1 MASDSMPP
9 DFYVKALQFTKNV
22 YRDEYPAIKPE
33 NPGLSLAGKVVIITG
48 ASRGIGGRG
57 IVPAFARAGAKALI
71 LVARDEKKLTE
82 VAAEAKELNAN
93 VETLVCPVNMADEAG
108 IKALFEKVNATYG
121 HADILV
127 NNAAVQNSLDLITE
141 SDPKLW
147 IEDLTT
153 NISGTFYPTF
163 HFLTSVP
170 ATSHAHVINITTIT
184 HWVVPTMSSY
194 VIAKL
199 ATQQLNAHVA
209 AENMDNVTTVSVHPG
224 MVHTDM
230 TMDRFRPFAH
240 DTTALV
246 GGTVVWL
253 CSDKAR
259 FLSGR
264 FVATNWDVEELVER
278 KGEIEERRLLQI
290 DLNGQFGAQQFE

>member
-9 DFYVKALQFTKNV
+9 DFYVKALQFTKKV

-33 NPGLSLAGKVVIITG
+33 NSELSLAGKVVIITG
-48 ASRGIGGRG
+48 ASRGIGGWG
-57 IVPAFARAGAKALI
+57 IVPAFARAGAKALV
-71 LVARDEKKLTE
+71 LVARDEKKLSD
-82 VAAEAKELNAN
+82 VAAKVKELNAN
-93 VETLVCPVNMADEAG
+93 VETLVYPVDMTDEGG

-121 HADILV
+121 HADVLV
-127 NNAAVQNSLDLITE
+127 NNAAVQTSLELITN

-153 NISGTFYPTF
+153 NIKGTFYPTF
-163 HFLTSVP
+163 HFLKSLPST
-170 ATSHAHVINITTIT
+170 AHGHIINITTIT

-194 VIAKL
+194 IIAKL
-199 ATQQLNAHVA
+199 ATQQLNAHVTI
-209 AENMDNVTTVSVHPG
+209 ENPDNVTTVSVHPG

-230 TMDRFRPFAH
+230 TMDQFRPFAH
-240 DTTALV
+240 DTPALV
-246 GGTVVWL
+246 GGTAVWL

-259 FLSGR
+259 FLNGR

-278 KGEIEERRLLQI
+278 KGEIEEKRLLQV

>member
-9 DFYVKALQFTKNV
+9 DFYVKALQFTKKA

-33 NPGLSLAGKVVIITG
+33 NPELSLAGKVIVITG
-48 ASRGIGGRG
+48 ASRGIGGWG
-57 IVPAFARAGAKALI
+57 IVPAFARAGAKALV
-71 LVARDEKKLTE
+71 LVARDEKKLTD
-82 VAAEAKELNAN
+82 VAAKVKELNSN
-93 VETLVCPVNMADEAG
+93 VETLVYPVDMTDEAG
-108 IKALFEKVNATYG
+108 VKALFEKVNATYG
-121 HADILV
+121 HADVLV
-127 NNAAVQNSLDLITE
+127 NNAAVQKSLELITN

-147 IEDLTT
+147 MEDLTT

-163 HFLTSVP
+163 HFLKSLP
-170 ATSHAHVINITTIT
+170 STSHAHIINITTIT

-194 VIAKL
+194 IIAKL

-209 AENMDNVTTVSVHPG
+209 AEHPYNVTTVSVHPG

-240 DTTALV
+240 DTPALV
-246 GGTVVWL
+246 GGTAVWL
-253 CSDKAR
+253 CSEQAR
-259 FLSGR
+259 FLNGR
-264 FVATNWDVEELVER
+264 FVATNWDVKELMER
-278 KGEIEERRLLQI
+278 KAEIEEKRLLQI